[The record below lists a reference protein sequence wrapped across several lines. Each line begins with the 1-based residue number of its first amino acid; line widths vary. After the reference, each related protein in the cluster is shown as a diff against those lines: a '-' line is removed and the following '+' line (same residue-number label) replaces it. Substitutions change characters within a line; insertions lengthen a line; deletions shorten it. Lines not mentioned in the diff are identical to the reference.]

1 MEPTKLRLNVPAAL
15 AFIKSKPKQYLRA
28 LT

>member
-1 MEPTKLRLNVPAAL
+1 MDNSNLRLIAPAPSAL
-15 AFIKSKPKQYLRA
+15 IKSKPKQYLRA